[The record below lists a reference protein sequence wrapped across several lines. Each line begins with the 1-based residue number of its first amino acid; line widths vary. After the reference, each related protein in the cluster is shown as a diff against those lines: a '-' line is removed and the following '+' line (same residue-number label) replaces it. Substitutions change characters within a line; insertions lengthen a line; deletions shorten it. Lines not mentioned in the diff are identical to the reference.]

1 MDKLTPTYQA
11 TIHAASSLHN
21 TCTSRFKLP
30 QAVLRCVLT
39 VAAYFQVGVSI
50 EPLAEVSAR
59 ESSRVGDRLGYA
71 KRVGMDLYHFLA
83 SFATQTSGD
92 TIVIPTKA
100 LDRCE
105 WKRLCYNAERC
116 CVVHAAVTAEGGG
129 GCWPMCAA

>member
-1 MDKLTPTYQA
+1 
-11 TIHAASSLHN
+11 
-21 TCTSRFKLP
+21 
-30 QAVLRCVLT
+30 
-39 VAAYFQVGVSI
+39 VSI

-105 WKRLCYNAERC
+105 WKRLIFCSEVLHGVRSGGGAGSAGRCLGTVGRLLNTSAQLCQCRNARK
-116 CVVHAAVTAEGGG
+116 AVTARVYM
-129 GCWPMCAA
+129 WPRKHRVAATG